1 MHASIASMKT
11 VKFRHWHATVGLL
24 VGKSDLEHY
33 ESFCEAREDNIPLFA
48 GDFFMGEIHMY
59 QASTYK
65 LPPKF
70 IPSALYR
77 EILLPAVFVALIL
90 VSNYLLS
97 SLPNIK
103 LFDLM
108 VFLAGYTLGIRRG
121 ITVGIVAWFFYG
133 QINPWGIASAPLLIT
148 LMAAE
153 SVYAIAGSVV
163 SMVMSNKK
171 VSVKPGVTYLLFL
184 SAAVI
189 ATPTYDIL
197 TNISTGYFWA
207 TIAGSSE
214 YGAWIKSAL
223 LNPGALFFML
233 VHTGANVAFFVTLG
247 PTLAKFMERKVSN

>member
-1 MHASIASMKT
+1 
-11 VKFRHWHATVGLL
+11 
-24 VGKSDLEHY
+24 
-33 ESFCEAREDNIPLFA
+33 
-48 GDFFMGEIHMY
+48 MY
-59 QASTYK
+59 QASIYK

-121 ITVGIVAWFFYG
+121 ITVGVVAWFFYG

-148 LMAAE
+148 LMASE

-184 SAAVI
+184 S
-189 ATPTYDIL
+189 
-197 TNISTGYFWA
+197 
-207 TIAGSSE
+207 AGSSE

-247 PTLAKFMERKVSN
+247 PTLAKFIERKVSN

>member
-1 MHASIASMKT
+1 
-11 VKFRHWHATVGLL
+11 
-24 VGKSDLEHY
+24 
-33 ESFCEAREDNIPLFA
+33 
-48 GDFFMGEIHMY
+48 MY
-59 QASTYK
+59 QSSTYK
-65 LPPKF
+65 LPEKF
-70 IPSALYR
+70 IPSPLYR
-77 EILLPAVFVALIL
+77 EVLLPCTFVVLIL

-97 SLPNIK
+97 SLPNVK

-148 LMAAE
+148 LMASE
-153 SVYAIAGSVV
+153 SVYALAGSLV
-163 SMVMSNKK
+163 SKVTHSKK
-171 VSVKPGVTYLLFL
+171 VSVKPGVNHLLFL

-189 ATPTYDIL
+189 ATPIYDIF

-214 YGAWIKSAL
+214 YGHWIKSAL

-233 VHTGANVAFFVTLG
+233 VHMGANAAFFTILG
-247 PTLAKFMERKVSN
+247 PALAKFIERKVSY